1 MIDVVKAATFE
12 QLVFT
17 VISAAIL
24 LVATLIFTVLPA
36 QTPDWDDA
44 EERV

>member
-1 MIDVVKAATFE
+1 MIDVANNATFE
-12 QLVFT
+12 QLIFT

-24 LVATLIFTVLPA
+24 LIATLIFTVLPA
-36 QTPDWDDA
+36 KNPDWDNA